1 MGFKGRVI
9 TAAPYRNKNMFLK
22 IQYLNAGSGF
32 NHAITRSDYRF
43 QTSSPILLIGHFTV
57 VCSAS

>member
-9 TAAPYRNKNMFLK
+9 TAAPYRNKNVFLK
-22 IQYLNAGSGF
+22 IQFLNSGSGF

-43 QTSSPILLIGHFTV
+43 QASSPILLIVTF
-57 VCSAS
+57 SKS